1 MKKLFLILLA
11 STLFLTACNSD
22 KKTEEKMDDKKDTT
36 MTGTEAREEKNKQ
49 VAMAAMQAFDKG
61 DMTAVFAD
69 ADPAMVDYA
78 DGSTPPMPLDSVKI
92 FFSMLKDA
100 IPDYK
105 GSDLEFLA
113 DGDKVLVVGEW
124 SGTLKKDLMGIK
136 PTGKPFK
143 FRDVDIFTFNE
154 NNKITS
160 HRSITNF
167 AKILMEK

>member
-1 MKKLFLILLA
+1 MKKLFLLLLT
-11 STLFLTACNSD
+11 STLFVSACNSD
-22 KKTEEKMDDKKDTT
+22 KKKEEKTEDKKGTA
-36 MTGTEAREEKNKQ
+36 MTSGESNEEKNKQ
-49 VAMAAMQAFDKG
+49 VAMASMEAFDKN
-61 DMTAVFAD
+61 DMVKVFAD
-69 ADPAMVDYA
+69 ADPSFMDYA
-78 DGSTPPMPLDSVKI
+78 DGSTPPMPLDSVKM

-160 HRSITNF
+160 HRSIANF